1 MLWNFGGLLQVLKLV
16 IDTVETQIANLV
28 YNEIISVRNN
38 YKSWNLKLRW
48 FWYVL
53 YNDFIIKYNSM

>member
-1 MLWNFGGLLQVLKLV
+1 MLCNFGGLLQVLKLV

-38 YKSWNLKLRW
+38 YKS
-48 FWYVL
+48 
-53 YNDFIIKYNSM
+53 

>member
-1 MLWNFGGLLQVLKLV
+1 MLWNFGGLLQKLKLV

-38 YKSWNLKLRW
+38 YKS
-48 FWYVL
+48 
-53 YNDFIIKYNSM
+53 

>member
-1 MLWNFGGLLQVLKLV
+1 MLWNFGGFLQVLKLV

-38 YKSWNLKLRW
+38 YKS
-48 FWYVL
+48 
-53 YNDFIIKYNSM
+53 